1 MKSIYIKPIFTFMRR
16 SKLSYILIL
25 LILFVTVSCSKKEA
39 EIQNIKK
46 KSQELEMS
54 IAYKEA
60 LDKLEIN
67 DTYNAAQKFL
77 EAELLFPQSSWAPQS
92 ALMASYSYYIQNYY
106 SEAVSNLNR
115 FLKMYPKNE
124 NVVYAHY
131 LIGICYYEMIED
143 EKRDINPILKSKEK
157 FELIIESYPNTDFAL
172 DSKFKLDLIND
183 ILASK
188 EMYLARHYQKKN
200 KWIAAINRYN
210 NIIENYNETIF
221 IEEALHRLV
230 EINYQLG
237 LIEESEKFA
246 KVLGYNYQSGEWY
259 KKSYKIFNK
268 DYEERDSGKIKK
280 NKKGVIEK
288 FRKLF
293 D

>member
-1 MKSIYIKPIFTFMRR
+1 MKSIYIKPIFRFMFG

-25 LILFVTVSCSKKEA
+25 LILFVTASCSKKED

-77 EAELLFPQSSWAPQS
+77 EAELLFPQSNWAPQS

-115 FLKMYPKNE
+115 FLKTYPKNE

-157 FELIIESYPNTDFAL
+157 FELIIERYPNTDFAL

-210 NIIENYNETIF
+210 NIVENYNETIF

-268 DYEERDSGKIKK
+268 DYKERDIDKK